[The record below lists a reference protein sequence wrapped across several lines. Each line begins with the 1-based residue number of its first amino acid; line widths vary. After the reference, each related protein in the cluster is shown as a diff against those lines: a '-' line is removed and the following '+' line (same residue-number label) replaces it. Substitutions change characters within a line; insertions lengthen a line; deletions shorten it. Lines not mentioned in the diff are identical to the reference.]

1 MASVADYNVANASGA
16 AVRSDLNNIFQAVV
30 TLNSGTSEPS
40 TMYPFMLWIDTN
52 NNLVKMRN
60 GANDAWLTMPFAMNA
75 SDTAPNGLTVSGGDL
90 TVDTSTL
97 KVDSTNNRVG
107 VNTASPGYPLHVVGS
122 TIGLFNSGADATLYL
137 GEGESGG
144 QYGWIKWESS
154 DDTIRIGTQTGS
166 DTIIVN
172 ESGQVGI
179 NTSSPARQLHLVN
192 SGNALMKLES
202 TSASGY
208 GGIDFANAS
217 RLWFAGV
224 RDDLG
229 DGFGIRDETGG
240 AIRLAIDTSGNV
252 GIGASSPSQLLHISD
267 TGSAGIYLEADSDN
281 VNEDHVAEF
290 HMSSDGGATYHKLG
304 TNNNNHGYIN
314 VSEALVF
321 WRQGSEKARLDSS
334 GRLLVGTTGVYIDST
349 DKLVVSG
356 GRIAATVASA
366 NSGAFN
372 RSTSTGDIVA
382 FLYNGSG
389 KGSISTDGSN
399 VAYNT
404 SSDARLKNVLGD
416 AKGLDIVNQ
425 LNPVHFEWKETGKTQ
440 DGLIAQEVEPLIPES
455 VSTNEQTGFYEM
467 DYSKLVTP
475 LIKAV
480 QEQQE
485 QIEELKQQINELR
498 GN

>member
-40 TMYPFMLWIDTN
+40 TMYPFMIWVDTTN
-52 NNLVKMRN
+52 NVVKMRN

-75 SDTAPNGLTVSGGDL
+75 SNSVDINAGTIDGVSLGATSAITSAVISGDL

-97 KVDSTNNRVG
+97 KVDSANNR
-107 VNTASPGYPLHVVGS
+107 
-122 TIGLFNSGADATLYL
+122 
-137 GEGESGG
+137 
-144 QYGWIKWESS
+144 
-154 DDTIRIGTQTGS
+154 
-166 DTIIVN
+166 
-172 ESGQVGI
+172 
-179 NTSSPARQLHLVN
+179 
-192 SGNALMKLES
+192 
-202 TSASGY
+202 
-208 GGIDFANAS
+208 
-217 RLWFAGV
+217 
-224 RDDLG
+224 
-229 DGFGIRDETGG
+229 
-240 AIRLAIDTSGNV
+240 V
-252 GIGASSPSQLLHISD
+252 GIGASPSFHVDIQKSLSETYSASARPTALTRIYNTNTADNNHATLEFGTEPTSGNGGVAYIGSTVTGSNLADLFFGTRTGASTFATHMTIKSDGKTGINTTSPSQLLHVSD

-281 VNEDHVAEF
+281 VNEDHVALF

-314 VSEALVF
+314 VSEALIF
-321 WRQGSEKARLDSS
+321 ERQGSEKMRMDSS
-334 GRLLVGTTGVYIDST
+334 GRLLVGATSVYIDST

-366 NSGAFN
+366 QSGAFN
-372 RSTSTGDIVA
+372 RNTSTGDIIA
-382 FLYNGSG
+382 LLYNGSG

-404 SSDARLKNVLGD
+404 SSDARLKNVLGK

-485 QIEELKQQINELR
+485 QIEELKQQINELK